1 MHCLC
6 RPNIS
11 LAAILLLFFAL
22 ISGCGD
28 NLPQRVPV
36 SGQVLLDGKPLETGT
51 LSIQSPGQ
59 RSSYATLGPGG
70 KFSISTF
77 SENDG
82 LMIGKH
88 PVAVIS
94 KENIN
99 GKTVKWLIP
108 KKYTDI
114 ATSGLEID
122 VPGPRSDVV
131 INLTWGGGKPFI
143 EKY

>member
-70 KFSISTF
+70 KFSISAF